1 MILTNVGLS
10 SVFMVAGAG
19 GVGFTPHVIH
29 VDAGEVCGFFS
40 LLVWMVLNGEE
51 CGH

>member
-1 MILTNVGLS
+1 
-10 SVFMVAGAG
+10 MVAGAG

-29 VDAGEVCGFFS
+29 VDAGEVCEFFS
-40 LLVWMVLNGEE
+40 FFRFLVWMVLNREE